1 MSFSPFDLFLTEC
14 RVAGRIGR
22 ETLMGLKRSGWM
34 NLVITITMASI
45 LSILGVSILI
55 LMDLSYFVKQVGSE
69 VEISAYVKDEYRAE
83 AVSDEM
89 VALPHVSKI
98 TIITKEDAW
107 EELKNHYQIPLEKED
122 NPLPDT
128 IRIYVDDV
136 KNIPQVVEKVSE
148 FKEIEHVQ
156 YAKRIMEKITNIAR
170 GVTTAG
176 FILGTFLF
184 ALSMFVIGNTIH
196 LLIENKSREIEILRM
211 MGIGNWY
218 IRLPFIFQ
226 GASYGFIG
234 ALISFLPLWVAN
246 HFIVEFIQDFQ
257 FSVESYSV
265 TLVSLIL
272 LLVGVAVGSSGS
284 IFAVRKYLRI

>member
-1 MSFSPFDLFLTEC
+1 MSYSGFDLLLTEC
-14 RVAGRIGR
+14 RVAGRIFR

-34 NLVITITMASI
+34 NLVISITMASI

-55 LMDLSYFVKQVGSE
+55 LMDLTYFVKQVGSE
-69 VEISAYVKDEYRAE
+69 LEISAYVSDDYTAE
-83 AVSDEM
+83 NLSDEL
-89 VALPHVSKI
+89 VAIPHIAKI
-98 TIITKEDAW
+98 AIITKEDAW
-107 EELKNHYQIPLEKED
+107 EDLKNHYEIPLEE

-128 IRIYVDDV
+128 IRIQVDDV
-136 KNIPQVVEKVSE
+136 RNIPEVVQQVADTKG
-148 FKEIEHVQ
+148 IEHVQ
-156 YAKRIMEKITNIAR
+156 YAKQIMDKITNIAR

-226 GASYGFIG
+226 GASYGLVG
-234 ALISFLPLWVAN
+234 AVISFIPLWVAN
-246 HFIVEFIQDFQ
+246 HYISEFVRGFQ
-257 FSVESYSV
+257 FNVESYSV
-265 TLVSLIL
+265 SLVSIIL
-272 LLVGVAVGSSGS
+272 LLVGIAVGSSGS
-284 IFAVRKYLRI
+284 ILAVRKYLRI